1 MPQERYRSLNDALQ
15 ERFGEKIYK
24 LSLNGGCTCPNR
36 DGTLGTRGCIFC
48 SAGGSGEFASSP
60 DLSITEQIEDGVV
73 LSSIVR
79 DGKSWL
85 VLGTKSPEQKAQE
98 AIDASFTDL
107 QLALAE
113 VYEMMIGGMS
123 DG

>member
-1 MPQERYRSLNDALQ
+1 MY
-15 ERFGEKIYK
+15 KIT
-24 LSLNGGCTCPNR
+24 LADGTTLENLVLNGNNYISPAAVDDAVFKDNLAAVTITNLA
-36 DGTLGTRGCIFC
+36 DG
-48 SAGGSGEFASSP
+48 S
-60 DLSITEQIEDGVV
+60 TEQIEDGVL

-85 VLGTKSPEQKAQE
+85 VLGTKSPGQKAQE